1 MSDKYHRGT
10 IVKGKVTGIQG
21 YGAFVALDESTQGLV
36 HISEITNGYVK
47 DIHDFLKV
55 GEEVEVK
62 VLSVDEGSGKISL
75 SLKATKDEPAV
86 KREKKQTAMRV
97 PKPASD
103 GFNTL
108 QKKLEEWIAQSQ
120 GRENTAK

>member
-1 MSDKYHRGT
+1 MPRKYDCGT
-10 IVKGKVTGIQG
+10 IVKGTVTGIQG

-47 DIHDFLKV
+47 DIRDFLKV
-55 GEEVEVK
+55 GDKVEVK
-62 VLSVDEGSGKISL
+62 ILSVDHANSKISL
-75 SLKATKDEPAV
+75 SLKATKEEPLL
-86 KREKKQTAMRV
+86 KKQTTMKV

-108 QKKLEEWIAQSQ
+108 REKLNEWIDQSQ
-120 GRENTAK
+120 GHNAAK

>member
-1 MSDKYHRGT
+1 MPRKYQQGM

-21 YGAFVALDESTQGLV
+21 YGAFVALDEATQGLI

-47 DIHDFLKV
+47 DIRDFLNV
-55 GEEVEVK
+55 GDEIEAK
-62 VLSVDEGSGKISL
+62 ILSVDEENGKISL
-75 SLKATKDEPAV
+75 SLKAAQAPPLKV
-86 KREKKQTAMRV
+86 QTTMRV

-108 QKKLEEWIAQSQ
+108 REKLNEWIAQSQ
-120 GRENTAK
+120 GPNVLK

>member
-1 MSDKYHRGT
+1 MPCKYDCGT
-10 IVKGKVTGIQG
+10 IVKGTVTGIQG

-47 DIHDFLKV
+47 DIHDFLQV
-55 GEEVEVK
+55 GDQVEVK
-62 VLSVDEGSGKISL
+62 VLSVDEENGKISL
-75 SLKATKDEPAV
+75 SLKATKDEPFF
-86 KREKKQTAMRV
+86 KKKTTMKM

-108 QKKLEEWIAQSQ
+108 REKLNEWIAQSQ
-120 GRENTAK
+120 GHNAAK